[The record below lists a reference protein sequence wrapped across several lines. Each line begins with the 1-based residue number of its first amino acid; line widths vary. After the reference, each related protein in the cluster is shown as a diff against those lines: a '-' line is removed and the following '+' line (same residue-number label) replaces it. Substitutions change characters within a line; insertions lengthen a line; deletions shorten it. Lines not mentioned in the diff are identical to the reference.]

1 MAREAHAS
9 EATNE
14 ALLDSLQRA
23 AFEYFLQSTNPA
35 NGLIADN
42 SRPDSPIS
50 IAVVGF
56 ALSSYPVGVERGWLA
71 RNDAVARTLA
81 TLRFFRDS
89 DQSGGAGA
97 TGYPGVYYHFLDP
110 RSGTRVWRSELSMID
125 TAPLIARALTA

>member
-1 MAREAHAS
+1 MRSSTIPISAARIWV
-9 EATNE
+9 
-14 ALLDSLQRA
+14 SLPNPDKIPLRA
-23 AFEYFLQSTNPA
+23 F
-35 NGLIADN
+35 ADY

-89 DQSGGAGA
+89 DQSGGAEA
-97 TGYPGVYYHFLDP
+97 TGYQGFYYHFLDP